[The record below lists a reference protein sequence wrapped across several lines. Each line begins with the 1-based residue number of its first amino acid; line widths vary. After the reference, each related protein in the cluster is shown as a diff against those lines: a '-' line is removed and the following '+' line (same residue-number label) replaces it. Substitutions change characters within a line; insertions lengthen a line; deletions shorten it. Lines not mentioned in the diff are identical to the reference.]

1 MKRYIVTLETGYAGM
16 DAHEALLM
24 PDDHTEEKLQDIIWG
39 MAVDHASGY
48 GVEVE
53 DSDSFDP
60 EDNEYSGENVAGFA
74 ELYDPKKHDGLRSGG
89 GSFEEDFEAQMK
101 WFTGP

>member
-24 PDDHTEEKLQDIIWG
+24 PDDHTEDELSQVVWD
-39 MAVDHASGY
+39 MAVDHASSY
-48 GVEVE
+48 GVEVG

-60 EDNEYSGENVAGFA
+60 DDNDNEYSGENVAGFA
-74 ELYDPKKHDGLRSGG
+74 ELYDPEKHDGLRCGG
-89 GSFEEDFEAQMK
+89 GSFEEDFAAQMK
-101 WFTGP
+101 WF